1 MRVQVNRERMQARMA
16 HRERIQARMNAKISL
31 KKKIPGSKD
40 CQRLGAIFVLRTLV
54 GTLNC
59 NARRYVRHAHRTLR
73 CVDCHKK
80 KENKMKKYE
89 KKNAAQSPA
98 FSA

>member
-1 MRVQVNRERMQARMA
+1 MHERACAHSFMRVQVNRERMQARMA
-16 HRERIQARMNAKISL
+16 NRERIQARMNAKKSF
-31 KKKIPGSKD
+31 KKKLPGSKD

-73 CVDCHKK
+73 CVDCQK
-80 KENKMKKYE
+80 KMKMK
-89 KKNAAQSPA
+89 
-98 FSA
+98 